1 MPCPPEKETPMP
13 AFILLLY
20 RFFRGL
26 WNGLKDKDFRNLFL
40 WLIAIILL
48 GSWFYARVEHWTL
61 LDAIY
66 FSITTLATV
75 GYGDFSPHTAA
86 GKIFTIFYIIIG
98 IGMLSGFIVLLAER
112 SGLMKRKPDALKA
125 GEEKTTTDEHR

>member
-1 MPCPPEKETPMP
+1 MP
-13 AFILLLY
+13 AFFILLY

-26 WNGLKDKDFRNLFL
+26 WHGLKDKDFRNLFL
-40 WLIAIILL
+40 WLMAIILF
-48 GSWFYARVEHWTL
+48 GSLFYVRVEHWTL
-61 LDAIY
+61 LDSVY

-75 GYGDFSPHTAA
+75 GYGDLASHTPI

-112 SGLMKRKPDALKA
+112 SGLMKSKNDKSTDKGIA
-125 GEEKTTTDEHR
+125 EKSDTK

>member
-1 MPCPPEKETPMP
+1 MP
-13 AFILLLY
+13 AFFILLY

-26 WNGLKDKDFRNLFL
+26 WNGLKDKDFRNLFI
-40 WLIAIILL
+40 WLLVIILL
-48 GSWFYARVEHWTL
+48 GSWFYVKVEHWTF

-75 GYGDFSPHTAA
+75 GLGDLTPATPL
-86 GKIFTIFYIIIG
+86 GKIFTIFYILVG

-112 SGLMKRKPDALKA
+112 SGLFKRRA
-125 GEEKTTTDEHR
+125 GQPGDKEKVEKLEGK

>member
-1 MPCPPEKETPMP
+1 MP
-13 AFILLLY
+13 AFFLLLY

-26 WNGLKDKDFRNLFL
+26 WNGMKDKDFRNLFL
-40 WLIAIILL
+40 WLLAIILL
-48 GSWFYARVEHWTL
+48 GSWFYTRFEHWFF
-61 LDAIY
+61 LDSVY

-75 GYGDFSPHTAA
+75 GYGDFSPQTAA

-112 SGLMKRKPDALKA
+112 SGLMKKQLDATKA
-125 GEEKTTTDEHR
+125 SEEKTTDEHR

>member
-1 MPCPPEKETPMP
+1 MPSLDEKEIEMP
-13 AFILLLY
+13 AFFLLLY
-20 RFFRGL
+20 RFFHGL
-26 WNGLKDKDFRNLFL
+26 WHGMKDKDFRNLFL

-48 GSWFYARVEHWTL
+48 GSWFYMRVEHWTL
-61 LDAIY
+61 LNAVY

-75 GYGDFSPHTAA
+75 GYGDFYPHTAA

-112 SGLMKRKPDALKA
+112 SGLMKKSDNK
-125 GEEKTTTDEHR
+125 EKKN

>member
-1 MPCPPEKETPMP
+1 MP
-13 AFILLLY
+13 AFFLLLY

-26 WNGLKDKDFRNLFL
+26 WNGMKDKDFRNLFL

-48 GSWFYARVEHWTL
+48 GSWFYARVEGWSF

-75 GYGDFSPHTAA
+75 GYGDFSPQTPA

-98 IGMLSGFIVLLAER
+98 IGMLSGFIILLAER
-112 SGLMKRKPDALKA
+112 SGLMKKVEK
-125 GEEKTTTDEHR
+125 GEKKD

>member
-1 MPCPPEKETPMP
+1 MP
-13 AFILLLY
+13 AFFLLLY

-26 WNGLKDKDFRNLFL
+26 WNGMKDKDFRNLFL
-40 WLIAIILL
+40 WLLSLIVL
-48 GSWFYARVEHWTL
+48 GSWFYMRVEHWTF
-61 LDAIY
+61 LDSVY

-75 GYGDFSPHTAA
+75 GYGDFSPQTVS

-112 SGLMKRKPDALKA
+112 SGLMKGKLSA
-125 GEEKTTTDEHR
+125 EKKDEPKSQ

>member
-1 MPCPPEKETPMP
+1 MP
-13 AFILLLY
+13 AFFLLLY

-26 WNGLKDKDFRNLFL
+26 WNGMKDKDFRNLFL
-40 WLIAIILL
+40 WLLAIILL
-48 GSWFYARVEHWTL
+48 GSWFYARVEGWSF

-75 GYGDFSPHTAA
+75 GYGDFSPQTAA

-112 SGLMKRKPDALKA
+112 SGLMKKSENPAD
-125 GEEKTTTDEHR
+125 KTENTKDTKV